1 MNENLN
7 YNQSGNS
14 KKILIIVCIIAIICV
29 LVFVYFKF
37 IKTDN
42 KSKNN
47 NNPNNTITK
56 SVEENTFNNINTN
69 NSNINTNSDNKTVSS
84 NTNTAYDE
92 NGTFLMAIADVYT
105 ETNKGTVITGKI
117 ERGTININDTVQI
130 IGLNNETKTTV
141 VTRISKNRTIT
152 LDTAKAGD
160 DIGLLLKD
168 IDRTEVSRGQ
178 VAVKP
183 NSIKNVKKFDAQVY
197 VLKQT
202 EGGSNNPFNN
212 GYKPQ
217 IFCRV
222 TDVTGV
228 IKLQPG
234 TKIVNPGETAD
245 MTIELV
251 TPMAMEVG
259 TKFNIR
265 DGGRMVG
272 TGTVTEIY

>member
-37 IKTDN
+37 IKADN
-42 KSKNN
+42 KSENN

-56 SVEENTFNNINTN
+56 SVEENTLNNIN
-69 NSNINTNSDNKTVSS
+69 NSANSDNKTVSS

-117 ERGTININDTVQI
+117 ERGTINVNDTVQI
-130 IGLNNETKTTV
+130 IGLDNETKTTV
-141 VTRISKNRTIT
+141 VTRISKNGKTI
-152 LDTAKAGD
+152 LDTAKVGD

-183 NSIKNVKKFDAQVY
+183 NSIKNVKKFDARVY
-197 VLKQT
+197 VLKQA
-202 EGGSNNPFNN
+202 EGGSNNPFKN

-228 IKLQPG
+228 IKLQSS
-234 TKIVNPGETAD
+234 TKMVNPGETAD